1 MEYRNNLHSA
11 LRDYRSYGAPSS
23 PANCG
28 GCRLRRAA
36 VWVIQTVQHDGNDV
50 PIKNQ
55 YLLRRI
61 YLPGG
66 SKLQPPFRRHFLLR
80 RRYDGGSGCNF
91 GSGFSGSGGGRSTAL
106 IPLCWALN
114 NPKLGSKSDPKNG
127 KSKNQSKLDF
137 YVVRQLA
144 YGHVD
149 GTGEIVSVVPEGDSL
164 WVKVKTLPELLKFIV
179 PKGFIAMDGTSVTV
193 VNVFEEEDCF
203 DFMLVAY
210 TQQQVVIP
218 LKKVGQKVNL
228 EIDILGKYVAR
239 FLRSGFVDAT
249 ETS

>member
-11 LRDYRSYGAPSS
+11 PRDYRSYGAPSS

-91 GSGFSGSGGGRSTAL
+91 GSGFSGSGGGRSTAKVL
-106 IPLCWALN
+106 DVSRILRMMSDYAVETVNDGTNEFNVEFHGPKESLYEGEVWKIRVKMPEAYPFKSPSFSFLNKIFHPNLFLYPNPLSPLN
-114 NPKLGSKSDPKNG
+114 RDAASLMMNDPK
-127 KSKNQSKLDF
+127 Q
-137 YVVRQLA
+137 YEQ
-144 YGHVD
+144 
-149 GTGEIVSVVPEGDSL
+149 
-164 WVKVKTLPELLKFIV
+164 KVKGKFV
-179 PKGFIAMDGTSVTV
+179 
-193 VNVFEEEDCF
+193 
-203 DFMLVAY
+203 
-210 TQQQVVIP
+210 
-218 LKKVGQKVNL
+218 
-228 EIDILGKYVAR
+228 
-239 FLRSGFVDAT
+239 
-249 ETS
+249 